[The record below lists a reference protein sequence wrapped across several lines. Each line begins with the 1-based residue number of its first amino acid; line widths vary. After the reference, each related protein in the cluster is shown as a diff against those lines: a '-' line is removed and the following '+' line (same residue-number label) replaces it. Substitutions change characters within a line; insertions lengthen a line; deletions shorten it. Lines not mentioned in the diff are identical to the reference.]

1 MHLSVVLNLL
11 TKNYSF
17 TFINTYT
24 QIYPNFVISE
34 ADGVSAQN
42 LYVMMFIS
50 LSTSKTKKLKLNEIG
65 GQICKFFPLWV
76 SKGKSDPHP
85 LLLQLHHPC

>member
-1 MHLSVVLNLL
+1 MTINLMHLSVVLNLL

-34 ADGVSAQN
+34 TDGVSAQN
-42 LYVMMFIS
+42 LYMMFIS

-65 GQICKFFPLWV
+65 GQI
-76 SKGKSDPHP
+76 
-85 LLLQLHHPC
+85 